1 MNSSC
6 HCDQPSGGGCL
17 LSTHLPLPGFP
28 QEARLTTEQLRN
40 RTTEQWRKRTTNGCG
55 NGAPSP
61 GLGGCESH
69 RAEESSQQPALP
81 RRTEGLRDGWRLRE
95 AEWEGLG
102 GGVASPEFHSDWP
115 RLG

>member
-1 MNSSC
+1 MDSSC
-6 HCDQPSGGGCL
+6 HCDQPTGGGCL

-28 QEARLTTEQLRN
+28 QEARLTTEQWRN

-102 GGVASPEFHSDWP
+102 GGGGGGLA
-115 RLG
+115 